1 MLIDTLTLILS
12 GTEPLPPAL
21 LIYGEE
27 EFLREEAYHA
37 IMHKILPEGM
47 HHDIEIIDAENS
59 SESQIVDIADAY
71 PFISEKKNHYHQAS
85 R

>member
-1 MLIDTLTLILS
+1 MVCAMPSIQRQFSVDMLIDSLKLILT
-12 GTEPLPPAL
+12 GKEPLPPAL

-37 IMHKILPEGM
+37 IMHKVLPEGM

-59 SESQIVDIADAY
+59 SESPD
-71 PFISEKKNHYHQAS
+71 
-85 R
+85 

>member
-1 MLIDTLTLILS
+1 MLIDTLKLILT

-37 IMHKILPEGM
+37 IMHKVLPEGI

-59 SESQIVDIADAY
+59 SESRSPWSVTTCTHAKILDL
-71 PFISEKKNHYHQAS
+71 
-85 R
+85 